1 MSSSVDTLVKNPPL
15 LLHKPA
21 SWLIYGIVVTVPLI
35 FGAVHPFMLG
45 LYVFVILICLGG
57 WLLLN
62 TNEFFDH
69 VSFLPVLPVLL
80 VGYLFLQAVP
90 LPLGLIDFLS
100 PVRAERVGMVNELAG
115 TGQHY
120 VSLSE
125 SGIAGMF
132 KAIFVLA
139 LLVYYYSLK
148 KVISTDEHAYSMLF
162 YCLMIVGAI
171 EALYG
176 LLQFV
181 NPAIGILWLKVTTGR
196 AAYGTIIYKNQ
207 YASLLNMIWPLAV
220 GGAAMFF
227 SGRKGKRRQGEGRK
241 KSQDI
246 FQKVSS
252 TRPQALLLAVL
263 SIMIALAVLFS
274 LSRGGI
280 LSMVL
285 VGLCLII
292 MMPFTMK
299 SKLLAL
305 LAFVLLTGAYGSMM
319 GLDTIMSRFDTIG
332 ASKAARLDIYTAS
345 LPLMADHWLTGI
357 GLGSYTLL
365 SPVYLKGFGEILH
378 VDRVHNEYLE
388 LVIELGI
395 PVASLLFCWLAWGMG
410 KLLKRILALRVEGE
424 SQVAKRI
431 MATAS
436 FCGIIGFLAHGLIDF
451 GWRLPAN
458 VFFAMT
464 LLALCVASLESI
476 EGKDSSTDRSAANG
490 EISQAVG

>member
-1 MSSSVDTLVKNPPL
+1 MENPPL

-21 SWLIYGIVVTVPLI
+21 SWLIYGIVVSVPLI
-35 FGAVHPFMLG
+35 FGAVHPVVQG
-45 LYVFVILICLGG
+45 CYVFVILVCLGG

-62 TNEFFDH
+62 TKEFFKS
-69 VSFLPVLPVLL
+69 VSFAHLFPVLL
-80 VGYLFLQAVP
+80 VGYLFLQAIP
-90 LPLGLIDFLS
+90 LPLGLVDLLS
-100 PVRAERVGMVNELAG
+100 PVRAERVTMVNELAG
-115 TGQHY
+115 VGQRY

-125 SGIAGMF
+125 NGTAGMF
-132 KAIFVLA
+132 KALFILA

-148 KVISTDEHAYSMLF
+148 KVISTDDGAYSLLF
-162 YCLMIVGAI
+162 YCLMAVGVI

-181 NPAIGILWLKVTTGR
+181 NPGIGILWLKVTSGR

-207 YASLLNMIWPLAV
+207 YASLLNMIWPVAI

-241 KSQDI
+241 NSRDI
-246 FQKVSS
+246 FYRVSS
-252 TRPQALLLAVL
+252 TRPQAMLLSAL
-263 SIMIALAVLFS
+263 SIAIILAVLFS

-280 LSMVL
+280 LSMIL
-285 VGLCLII
+285 VGFCLII
-292 MMPFTMK
+292 FMPFTMK

-305 LAFVLLTGAYGSMM
+305 LVFTLLTGAYGSMM
-319 GLDTIMSRFDTIG
+319 GLDTIISRFATIG
-332 ASKAARLDIYTAS
+332 ASKGARLDIYVSS
-345 LPLMADHWLTGI
+345 LPMLVDHWLTGI

-365 SPVYLKGFGEILH
+365 SPVYLKGFAENLH
-378 VDRVHNEYLE
+378 NDRVHSEYLE
-388 LVIELGI
+388 LLIELGI
-395 PVASLLFCWLAWGMG
+395 PAASMLFCWLAWGMW
-410 KLLKRILALRVEGE
+410 KLLQRILALRVQGE
-424 SQVAKRI
+424 TQVAKAI

-436 FCGIIGFLAHGLIDF
+436 FCAIIGFLAHGVIDF

-476 EGKDSSTDRSAANG
+476 EKTVSSTD
-490 EISQAVG
+490 ISVADGSRQVME